1 MIRDFATLKN
11 RQKNQINEIWLF
23 FDNFT
28 PIIKKK
34 NMSSESN
41 GNSNKIIIGI
51 LIIAIIGSW
60 IYFNYSINNTKV
72 EMTKES
78 DVKIATIDSAKK
90 VLQLQFDAASIK
102 VDSLTSAN
110 TQMSTELQ
118 DKTNE
123 IVKLKSNIGSILK
136 KKNAT
141 EKEIEEAKQMIAQ
154 LNNQISGL
162 VTDLA
167 KAQAENKELNTQN
180 QNLST
185 QNTALNTNLT
195 ATTKEKERIQDIAS
209 TLHASTFN
217 IEALRI
223 KDDGTEKKTNNTR
236 RANAIRISFQ
246 IDKNKITP
254 SGTQDLYICIV
265 GPDGNSIGDAGSFST
280 REDGQKK
287 YANKMTVKYEQN
299 SVLPI
304 SYDIKQGA
312 RFTEGEYKIEVYNN
326 GFKIGE
332 GKTAMKKSLF

>member
-1 MIRDFATLKN
+1 
-11 RQKNQINEIWLF
+11 
-23 FDNFT
+23 
-28 PIIKKK
+28 
-34 NMSSESN
+34 MSSETN
-41 GNSNKIIIGI
+41 GNSNKVIIAI

-60 IYFNYSINNTKV
+60 VYFNYALNNTKTV
-72 EMTKES
+72 LIKES
-78 DVKIATIDSAKK
+78 DTKIASIDSAKN
-90 VLQLQFDAASIK
+90 VLQAQYDAASVK
-102 VDSLTSAN
+102 VDSLTASN
-110 TQMSTELQ
+110 TQMSSELQ
-118 DKTNE
+118 NKTNE

-141 EKEIEEAKQMIAQ
+141 DKEIEEAKKMIAE
-154 LNNQISGL
+154 LNAQISNL

-180 QNLST
+180 QNLTT
-185 QNTALNTNLT
+185 QNTNLNTNLN

-236 RANAIRISFQ
+236 RANTIRISFQ
-246 IDKNKITP
+246 LDKNKITP
-254 SGTQDLYICIV
+254 SGNQDLFICII
-265 GPDGNSIGDAGSFST
+265 GPDGNTVNDAGTIAT

-299 SVLPI
+299 AVLPI
-304 SYDIKQGA
+304 SYDIKQAGK
-312 RFTEGEYKIEVYNN
+312 FSEGDYKIEVYHN

-332 GKTAMKKSLF
+332 GKTTMKKSLF